1 MVALIKLPFKL
12 LSLPLIAFF
21 VFVRFL
27 VRILSHI
34 SGYILSPLI
43 LFILGC
49 GVYTV
54 ITRQW
59 NHVLLIGIVEA
70 ICLSALFGTVLI
82 ETFLDWCCSILKGFV
97 RS

>member
-21 VFVRFL
+21 AFVRFL
-27 VRILSHI
+27 VRILSNI

-59 NHVLLIGIVEA
+59 NHVL
-70 ICLSALFGTVLI
+70 FGCADFLCCCHSE
-82 ETFLDWCCSILKGFV
+82 ETDRYSPGA
-97 RS
+97 

>member
-27 VRILSHI
+27 VRILSNI

-43 LFILGC
+43 LF
-49 GVYTV
+49 